1 MLPTS
6 GARAPYSRIKIAVVG
21 GGSTYTPELIDGFA
35 RLRDALPVAEL
46 TLIDPATDRLELVG
60 QLARRIFA
68 AQGHPGRIT
77 WTDDLDAGLDGADA
91 VLLQLRVGGQAAR
104 NQDETWPLTCGC
116 VGQETTGAGGLAKAL
131 RTVPVVL
138 DIAERV
144 RRRCPDAW
152 IVDFTNPV
160 GIVTR
165 ALLNHGHKA
174 VGLCNVA
181 IGFQRKFARL
191 LGVAPERVQLEHV
204 GLNHLTWERAVRV
217 DGEDV
222 LPKLLAEHGGAI
234 ADDIRM
240 PRALLDHLGVVPSYY
255 LRYFYQHDAVVS
267 ELRTKPS
274 RAAEVAA
281 IERQLLDLYADPTLA
296 EKPELLSRRGGAFYS
311 EAAVALT
318 SSLLGGGR
326 TAGGAGA
333 PVGLTAAGGRGVGG
347 AEAAGAG
354 STGAGAGA
362 GAPIVGTPFGGAPVG
377 GAPVGEGVGAV
388 GADGDGGVVSAV
400 GGAGANGG
408 GSAIGVGGAT
418 GGGAD
423 AAAVGDVQIVNTRN
437 NGTLPFLPD
446 DAVIEVP
453 AAVGPGGASPLP
465 LRPLAPL
472 FAGLVGN
479 VTAYEDLALEAA
491 LKGGRDRVFSA
502 LLAHP
507 LIGQIDYADRLT
519 DELIAHNREHLTWA

>member
-1 MLPTS
+1 MKL
-6 GARAPYSRIKIAVVG
+6 AVVG

-35 RLRDALPVAEL
+35 RLRDVLPVTEL
-46 TLIDPATDRLELVG
+46 VLIDPAADRLELIG
-60 QLARRIFA
+60 ALARRIFA
-68 AQGHPGRIT
+68 RQDHPGRIT

-104 NQDETWPLTCGC
+104 NQDETWPLECGC

-165 ALLNHGHKA
+165 ALLSHGHKA

-181 IGFQRKFARL
+181 IGFQRKFATL
-191 LGVAPERVQLEHV
+191 LGVAPERVELEHV

-217 DGEDV
+217 DGTDV
-222 LPKLLAEHGGAI
+222 LPQLLAAHGDAV
-234 ADDIRM
+234 AADIRM
-240 PRALLDHLGVVPSYY
+240 PRPLLDQLGVVPSYY
-255 LRYFYQHDAVVS
+255 LRYFYQHDAVVE

-281 IERQLLDLYADPTLA
+281 IERQLLDLYADPTLD
-296 EKPELLSRRGGAFYS
+296 EKPELLGRRGGAFYS

-318 SSLLGGGR
+318 SSLLGGGNLNG
-326 TAGGAGA
+326 TAGGAGITA
-333 PVGLTAAGGRGVGG
+333 GRGDATDGPNSGSQPGRSGGEDSRGEELPVRAAGGGQSAQVADGG
-347 AEAAGAG
+347 QTPRAAGD
-354 STGAGAGA
+354 
-362 GAPIVGTPFGGAPVG
+362 
-377 GAPVGEGVGAV
+377 GETVR
-388 GADGDGGVVSAV
+388 
-400 GGAGANGG
+400 
-408 GSAIGVGGAT
+408 
-418 GGGAD
+418 
-423 AAAVGDVQIVNTRN
+423 AAGDVQIVNTLN

-453 AAVGPGGASPLP
+453 AAVSARGASPLP

-472 FAGLVGN
+472 FAGLVAN
-479 VTAYEDLALEAA
+479 VTAYEHLALDAA

-507 LIGQIDYADRLT
+507 LIGQIDYANRLT
-519 DELIAHNREHLTWA
+519 DQLIAHNREHLTWA